1 MAKLIFEKV
10 SLFYNLRS
18 ATRHIH
24 VISREII
31 KPSPP
36 TPTHINRYN
45 LSGMDEIMASIYM
58 PIVLFYPSC
67 GTNLKKAAEKSLQ
80 LKSSL
85 SQTLNLYYPFAGR
98 LSRGPYINCN
108 DEGVEFHEA
117 KHECRLPEILS
128 KLENGYVNKLF
139 PPGLAWASVSHDS
152 SLIVIRLNYF
162 ECGGMAMTMCMSHK
176 LADACTLGNFLIHW
190 AAVTR
195 GLGEQVSP
203 HFISFPRKESM
214 TFSEFPTS
222 EKNWVTKKFV
232 FHNSVI
238 ANLKDQVTKSGVQ
251 DPTTR
256 VSVVTALLYKC
267 AIAATKENSGS
278 FQPSALTHMVNARPK
293 MIPPLPET
301 SVGNLYWNIT
311 LETRKESESKL
322 NLLVNQINKGVM
334 QIRDLK
340 NLDANKYWKA
350 YEDIQSKKYKV
361 YLSSS
366 LCGFPF
372 YKVDFGWGK
381 PIRVST
387 GTTSLNNMFV
397 LLDTPRGD
405 GIEALVSLTEQDM
418 AAFKVYE
425 ELQALSSI
433 V

>member
-18 ATRHIH
+18 PIRHIH

-45 LSGMDEIMASIYM
+45 LSGMDEIMPSIYM
-58 PIVLFYPSC
+58 PVVLFYPNC
-67 GTNLKKAAEKSLQ
+67 HANLKKAAEKSCQ

-98 LSRGPYINCN
+98 LSHGPYINCN

-128 KLENGYVNKLF
+128 KLENEYVSKLF
-139 PPGLAWASVSHDS
+139 PPGLAWARVSHGS

-162 ECGGMAMTMCMSHK
+162 QCGGMAMTMCMSHK

-195 GLGEQVSP
+195 GLGKQVSP
-203 HFISFPRKESM
+203 HFISFPRNEFM

-222 EKNWVTKKFV
+222 GKNWVTKKFV

-238 ANLKDQVTKSGVQ
+238 ANLKDMVAKSGVP
-251 DPTTR
+251 DPTR

-278 FQPSALTHMVNARPK
+278 FQPSALTHVVNVRPK

-301 SVGNLYWNIT
+301 SVGNLYCNVT
-311 LETRKESESKL
+311 LETRKESASKL
-322 NLLVNQINKGVM
+322 NLLVNQINKGVR
-334 QIRDLK
+334 QIRALK
-340 NLDANKYWKA
+340 SIDANIYWKA
-350 YEDIQSKKYKV
+350 FEDIQSKKYKT

-387 GTTSLNNMFV
+387 GATSLNNMFI
-397 LLDTPRGD
+397 LMDTPTGD

-425 ELQALSSI
+425 ELQALSYLQ
-433 V
+433 

>member
-1 MAKLIFEKV
+1 MAKLIFGKV
-10 SLFYNLRS
+10 GLFYNLRS
-18 ATRHIH
+18 ATRKIH

-36 TPTHINRYN
+36 TPTHINCYN
-45 LSGMDEIMASIYM
+45 LSGMDELMPSIYM

-67 GTNLKKAAEKSLQ
+67 SANLKKAAEKSRQ

-98 LSRGPYINCN
+98 LSRGAYINCN

-117 KHECRLPEILS
+117 KHECKLPEIIS
-128 KLENGYVNKLF
+128 KLENEYVSILF
-139 PPGLAWASVSHDS
+139 PPGLAWAPVSHGS
-152 SLIVIRLNYF
+152 SLVVIRLNYF
-162 ECGGMAMTMCMSHK
+162 QCGGMAMTMCMSHK

-203 HFISFPRKESM
+203 HFISFPRNESL
-214 TFSEFPTS
+214 TFSEFPTL

-238 ANLKDQVTKSGVQ
+238 ANLKDMVTKSGVQ
-251 DPTTR
+251 DPSR
-256 VSVVTALLYKC
+256 VSVVTAVLYKC
-267 AIAATKENSGS
+267 AIAATKQNSSGL
-278 FQPSALTHMVNARPK
+278 FQPSSLTHLVNVRPK

-301 SVGNLYWNIT
+301 SVGNLYWNVT

-322 NLLVNQINKGVM
+322 NLLVNQINEGVM
-334 QIRDLK
+334 QIKALK
-340 NLDANKYWKA
+340 NLDANIYWKA

-387 GTTSLNNMFV
+387 GATSLNNMFI
-397 LLDTPRGD
+397 LMDTPSGD

-425 ELQALSSI
+425 ELQALSYLQ
-433 V
+433 